1 VLYIPTRRKRAAVAA
16 ISLSCLAERAPDLR
30 KCAGWGSGTGNQTRP
45 SFAEFCERLSATH
58 APIPIFK
65 KDQKGDREGV
75 DSETP
80 KGY

>member
-1 VLYIPTRRKRAAVAA
+1 M
-16 ISLSCLAERAPDLR
+16 
-30 KCAGWGSGTGNQTRP
+30 GNQTRP